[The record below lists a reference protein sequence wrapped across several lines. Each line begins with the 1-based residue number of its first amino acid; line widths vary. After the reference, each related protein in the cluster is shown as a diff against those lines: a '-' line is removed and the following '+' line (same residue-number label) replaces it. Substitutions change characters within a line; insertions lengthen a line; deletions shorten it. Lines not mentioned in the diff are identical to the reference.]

1 MTYDRK
7 QDEFRL
13 DVLKELGNIGAGHA
27 TTALSRLLGNKK
39 LTLVVPQAMIVGM
52 QESMG
57 LCGGPESL
65 VGAIYIRVSG
75 GLCGHMALL
84 LPFTSVQSLLGYLL
98 GATPQEFSDM
108 ELSTLQEV
116 GNIVVTS
123 YLDALAEMT
132 NTVLYPSVPRWPSTW
147 LRRCGLHLAGEKG
160 GDYITIV
167 QTGFQTD
174 AEIIDGTIAFIP
186 DEEDLASFWRPW
198 AWESSDGGSFC
209 QYWGNQG
216 VNTRGTSCCCRTGFL
231 LG

>member
-123 YLDALAEMT
+123 YLNALAEMT
-132 NTVLYPSVPRWPSTW
+132 NTVLYPSVPAVAVDMAAAVWSSI
-147 LRRCGLHLAGEKG
+147 LAGAEVA
-160 GDYITIV
+160 DYITIV
-167 QTGFQTD
+167 QTAFQTD

-186 DEEDLASFWRPW
+186 DEEDLSK
-198 AWESSDGGSFC
+198 
-209 QYWGNQG
+209 
-216 VNTRGTSCCCRTGFL
+216 L
-231 LG
+231 LDALGMGEL

>member
-1 MTYDRK
+1 LTYDRK

-123 YLDALAEMT
+123 YLNALAEMT
-132 NTVLYPSVPRWPSTW
+132 NTVLYPSVPAVAVDMAAAVWSSI
-147 LRRCGLHLAGEKG
+147 LAGAEVA
-160 GDYITIV
+160 DYITIV

-186 DEEDLASFWRPW
+186 DEEDLAK
-198 AWESSDGGSFC
+198 
-209 QYWGNQG
+209 
-216 VNTRGTSCCCRTGFL
+216 L
-231 LG
+231 LEALGMGEL

>member
-123 YLDALAEMT
+123 YLNALADMT
-132 NTVLYPSVPRWPSTW
+132 NTVLYPSVPAVAVDMAAAVWSSI
-147 LRRCGLHLAGEKG
+147 LAGAEVA
-160 GDYITIV
+160 DYITIV

-186 DEEDLASFWRPW
+186 DEEDLAKP
-198 AWESSDGGSFC
+198 
-209 QYWGNQG
+209 
-216 VNTRGTSCCCRTGFL
+216 L
-231 LG
+231 

>member
-75 GLCGHMALL
+75 GLWLYFFPSRASKA
-84 LPFTSVQSLLGYLL
+84 F
-98 GATPQEFSDM
+98 
-108 ELSTLQEV
+108 
-116 GNIVVTS
+116 
-123 YLDALAEMT
+123 LAI
-132 NTVLYPSVPRWPSTW
+132 Y
-147 LRRCGLHLAGEKG
+147 
-160 GDYITIV
+160 
-167 QTGFQTD
+167 
-174 AEIIDGTIAFIP
+174 
-186 DEEDLASFWRPW
+186 
-198 AWESSDGGSFC
+198 
-209 QYWGNQG
+209 
-216 VNTRGTSCCCRTGFL
+216 
-231 LG
+231 

>member
-52 QESMG
+52 QESMS

-123 YLDALAEMT
+123 YLNALAEMT
-132 NTVLYPSVPRWPSTW
+132 NTVLYPSVPAVAVDMAAAVWSSI
-147 LRRCGLHLAGEKG
+147 LAGAEVA
-160 GDYITIV
+160 DYITIV

-186 DEEDLASFWRPW
+186 DEEDLAK
-198 AWESSDGGSFC
+198 
-209 QYWGNQG
+209 
-216 VNTRGTSCCCRTGFL
+216 L
-231 LG
+231 LEALGMGEL

>member
-123 YLDALAEMT
+123 YLNALAEMT
-132 NTVLYPSVPRWPSTW
+132 NTVLYPSVPAVAVDMAAAVWSSI
-147 LRRCGLHLAGEKG
+147 LAGAEVA
-160 GDYITIV
+160 DYITIV

-186 DEEDLASFWRPW
+186 DEEDLAK
-198 AWESSDGGSFC
+198 
-209 QYWGNQG
+209 
-216 VNTRGTSCCCRTGFL
+216 L
-231 LG
+231 LEALGMGEL

>member
-1 MTYDRK
+1 
-7 QDEFRL
+7 
-13 DVLKELGNIGAGHA
+13 VLKELGNIGAGHA

-123 YLDALAEMT
+123 YLNALAEMT
-132 NTVLYPSVPRWPSTW
+132 NTVLYPSVPAVAVDMAAAVWSSI
-147 LRRCGLHLAGEKG
+147 LAGAEVA
-160 GDYITIV
+160 DYITIV

-186 DEEDLASFWRPW
+186 DEEDLAK
-198 AWESSDGGSFC
+198 
-209 QYWGNQG
+209 
-216 VNTRGTSCCCRTGFL
+216 L
-231 LG
+231 LEALGMGEL